1 MMYPENESQ
10 TYEFKMD
17 GTSFKVECREGNH
30 TISTMNDN
38 YGLEECN
45 ESHLDYWI
53 GVVYSYEMSDNLG
66 GNTYTNMDYTA
77 MAYACRFLQVC
88 PEFSELERMI
98 GYSSTYGTT
107 PDGVQKVIQRARAW
121 KSLQDYRKHL
131 NPLAEGAD

>member
-1 MMYPENESQ
+1 MYPENESQ

-30 TISTMNDN
+30 TISTMNDYN
-38 YGLEECN
+38 DMKEIDEA
-45 ESHLDYWI
+45 HLDYWI
-53 GVVYSYEMSDNLG
+53 GVVYSYDMSDNLG

-107 PDGVQKVIQRARAW
+107 PESVQKVIQRARAW
-121 KSLQDYRKHL
+121 KSLQDHRQHL